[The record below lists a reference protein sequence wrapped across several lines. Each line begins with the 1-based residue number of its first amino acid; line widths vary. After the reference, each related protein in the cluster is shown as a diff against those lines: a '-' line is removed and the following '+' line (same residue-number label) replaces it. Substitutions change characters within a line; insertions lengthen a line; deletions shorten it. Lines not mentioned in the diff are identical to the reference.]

1 MKPNTNLTEGA
12 IGKTLVLFSLPILF
26 GNMLQSLNGTVNA
39 IWVGRFLGEAS
50 LAATSNANTVLFFL
64 LGTVFGI
71 GMAAT
76 ILIGQSLG
84 AKNVEQAKRVVGTS
98 ATFFFT
104 LSAAVSLG
112 GYFAAPSLLALMQM
126 PADALPLAVSY
137 LRIIFLAMPF
147 LFGFSFLMMV
157 LRGAGDAKTPF
168 WFLLLCVGLDIVLN
182 PLFIF
187 GWGPVPSLGIAGSAT
202 ASLIA
207 NITSLTALL
216 VYLYRKQHF
225 LALHRGEFG
234 YLRPDR
240 TILRALVVKGFPMGL
255 QMIVVS
261 LSMIVMYALV
271 NGFGSQTTAAFGA
284 CMQLWNYI
292 QMPSFAIMA
301 AVSSMAAQNV
311 GAGRWDRV
319 GGIARTGVLTNF
331 ALTGSLVLLVYA
343 FDRFGLGLFLP
354 DNGSAIGIAQHINAI
369 VVWSFV
375 FFGISFVLFGIVR
388 STGAVMPPL
397 IILFI
402 ALWLVRIPFALT
414 LLPRWAADAVWWSF
428 PLGSLT
434 SVVLTTLYYR
444 FGKWRE
450 ARMLMTTPTAAPV
463 AAQAAEPE
471 AATG

>member
-12 IGKTLVLFSLPILF
+12 IGKSLVMFAVPILI
-26 GNMLQSLNGTVNA
+26 GNVLQSLNGSVNA
-39 IWVGRFLGEAS
+39 IWVGHFLGEAS
-50 LAATSNANTVLFFL
+50 LAATSNANTILFFV

-71 GMAAT
+71 GMAASV
-76 ILIGQSLG
+76 LIGQSLG
-84 AKNVEQAKRVVGTS
+84 AKNMEQAKRVVGTS
-98 ATFFFT
+98 ATFFFGLAT
-104 LSAAVSLG
+104 LVSAF
-112 GYFAAPSLLALMQM
+112 GYVATPKLLAIMHM
-126 PADALPLAVSY
+126 APDALPLAVSY

-168 WFLLLCVGLDIVLN
+168 KFLALCVALDIALN

-187 GWGPVPSLGIAGSAT
+187 GWGAVPAFGIAGSAI

-207 NITSLTALL
+207 NITSLAVML
-216 VYLYRKQHF
+216 VYLYRKDHF
-225 LALHRGEFG
+225 LALHSTELG
-234 YLRPDR
+234 YLKPDPA
-240 TILRALVVKGFPMGL
+240 ILRSLVVKGFPMGL
-255 QMIVVS
+255 QMIVMS

-311 GAGRWDRV
+311 GAQRWDRV
-319 GGIARTGVLTNF
+319 SGVARAGVMTNF
-331 ALTGSLVLLVYA
+331 ALTGSLVLLIYA

-354 DNGSAIGIAQHINAI
+354 GDGEALAIGQHINQI

-375 FFGISFVLFGIVR
+375 FFGISVVLSGVVR

-397 IILFI
+397 IILFV
-402 ALWLVRIPFALT
+402 ALWLVRIPFAYA

-434 SVVLTTLYYR
+434 SVALTVLYYR
-444 FGKWRE
+444 FGRWRE
-450 ARMLMTTPTAAPV
+450 ARMLVPAPAA
-463 AAQAAEPE
+463 AATLVEPE
-471 AATG
+471 PEGATG